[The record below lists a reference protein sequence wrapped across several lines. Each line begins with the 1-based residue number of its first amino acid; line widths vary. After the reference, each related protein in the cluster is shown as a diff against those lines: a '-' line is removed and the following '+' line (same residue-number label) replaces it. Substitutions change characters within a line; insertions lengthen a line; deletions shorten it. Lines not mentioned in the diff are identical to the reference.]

1 MKRFFTVYTLTDC
14 QFCKKAINLLDQ
26 RNLRFI
32 VVVMDRNPE
41 FVQKLKQDMNHPT
54 VPVIVEHLNVGEIRV
69 IGGSDNLEA
78 YLNSPEFVND

>member
-26 RNLRFI
+26 RNLSFI

-54 VPVIVEHLNVGEIRV
+54 VPVIVEHLNMGIKV